1 MMTRRHEDNPEARR
15 LREAIASD
23 ILALRQ
29 TFSRRNAVGTLSG
42 AGADI
47 PEQVGRMLRTNPVWA
62 AAAAAGA
69 LAGMWVGA
77 RNRFRRTA
85 V

>member
-1 MMTRRHEDNPEARR
+1 MTSRRHEDNPEARR

-23 ILALRQ
+23 LLVLRQ
-29 TFSRRNAVGTLSG
+29 TFSRRSPGISI

-47 PEQVGRMLRTNPVWA
+47 PEQVGRLLRSNPVWA

-77 RNRFRRTA
+77 RNRFRRTP

>member
-1 MMTRRHEDNPEARR
+1 MTGRRQHEDNPEARR

-23 ILALRQ
+23 VLVLRN
-29 TFSRRNAVGTLSG
+29 TFSRRASG
-42 AGADI
+42 VSIAGADI
-47 PEQVGRMLRTNPVWA
+47 PEQVGRMLRSNPVWA

-77 RNRFRRTA
+77 RNRFRRTP

>member
-1 MMTRRHEDNPEARR
+1 MMSRRHGDNPEARR
-15 LREAIASD
+15 LRDAIASD

-29 TFSRRNAVGTLSG
+29 TFGRRNAGVTLS
-42 AGADI
+42 GADI
-47 PEQVGRMLRTNPVWA
+47 PEQVGRMLRSNPIWA

-77 RNRFRRTA
+77 RNRFRRTP

>member
-1 MMTRRHEDNPEARR
+1 MTVRRHEDSPEARR

-23 ILALRQ
+23 LLALRQ
-29 TFSRRNAVGTLSG
+29 TFSRRGPGISI

-47 PEQVGRMLRTNPVWA
+47 PEQVGRMLRSNPVWA

-77 RNRFRRTA
+77 RNRFRRTP

>member
-1 MMTRRHEDNPEARR
+1 MTARRHEDNPEARR
-15 LREAIASD
+15 LRDAIASD
-23 ILALRQ
+23 LLTLRQ
-29 TFSRRNAVGTLSG
+29 TFSRRNPGVPIS
-42 AGADI
+42 GADI
-47 PEQVGRMLRTNPVWA
+47 PEQVGRMLRSNPVWA

-77 RNRFRRTA
+77 RNRFRRTP